1 MIEVTRNG
9 VRDRGGTTHSK
20 GVSGPESL
28 DFNQVVQTGKVYE
41 TFLRCIMGS
50 GGSSSFGA
58 MTPDLYASSI
68 LTFLLKSLS
77 L

>member
-1 MIEVTRNG
+1 MIEVTRNEMKDG
-9 VRDRGGTTHSK
+9 AGTTYSK

-28 DFNQVVQTGKVYE
+28 DFNQVGQTGKVYK

-58 MTPDLYASSI
+58 MTPDL
-68 LTFLLKSLS
+68 
-77 L
+77 